1 MPLRRSMLLT
11 LALLCASALTACSSS
26 RPSGRVD
33 LPVLDARLAAP
44 CARPVTL
51 AGDTLTADQVAKGW
65 VRDRAALARC
75 GDEKAAIVAGY
86 RDLRQKLAGPGK

>member
-1 MPLRRSMLLT
+1 MRLQRSTGLM

-26 RPSGRVD
+26 GRSGRAD
-33 LPVLDARLAAP
+33 LPALDARLAAP
-44 CARPVTL
+44 CARPVPL
-51 AGDTLTADQVAKGW
+51 AEGPLTADQVAKGW

-86 RDLRQKLAGPGK
+86 RDLRAQLGGGK